1 MKILFLTL
9 ITSVAMNPKIKK
21 YKDFRKQKTTPNRLK
36 VKFPRKNKLLKEI
49 KHLGMGVI
57 RKRNVLINY
66 L

>member
-9 ITSVAMNPKIKK
+9 IIFVAMNQKIKK

-57 RKRNVLINY
+57 RKRTVLIDY

>member
-9 ITSVAMNPKIKK
+9 ILSVAMNLMIKK
-21 YKDFRKQKTTPNRLK
+21 YKDFRKQKITPNRLK

-57 RKRNVLINY
+57 KKRIVLTNY